1 MTTAPRFPGWSV
13 AWVAFTVAVFAWGV
27 GFYGPSVFLQTLHTT
42 RGWPISIISAAIT
55 SHFLLSAAIV
65 AYLPELHR
73 RFGVAKSTIAGVAL
87 SALGICAWASVV
99 APWQLFAAALLS
111 GAGWAA
117 TSGAAINAMVAPWF
131 ERDRPKAL
139 SFALNGASVGGVIFT
154 PLWVALIE
162 RLGFLPAAL
171 AVAIT
176 MVAVI
181 WPLAARFLRQGPA
194 DLGLAPDGQTVAAL
208 ARREAPALSRSAL
221 LRDKRFATISAAFAL
236 GLFAQIGLFAHL
248 ITRLAPEL
256 GMGGA
261 AAAVSLTTICAVLG
275 RTLLGWCIGERDR
288 RIAAAANFVVQAI
301 GVLLLSFGSGHTV
314 LALACVLFGLGVG
327 NLISLPPLIA
337 QREFQRADVGT
348 VVALVTAINQAVFAL
363 APAAFGVLRDASA
376 SYSVPFALAAGAEI
390 VAAMIV
396 LAGRADVPTQRLG

>member
-1 MTTAPRFPGWSV
+1 MTTPRFPGWSV
-13 AWVAFTVAVFAWGV
+13 AWVAFTIAVFAWGV
-27 GFYGPSVFLQTLHTT
+27 GFYGPSVFLQTLHAT
-42 RGWPISIISAAIT
+42 RGWPISTISAAIT

-154 PLWVALIE
+154 PLWVGLIA

-171 AVAIT
+171 VVAIA

-181 WPLAARFLRQGPA
+181 WPLAAVFCGRARPILGLRQMVKQSPH
-194 DLGLAPDGQTVAAL
+194 
-208 ARREAPALSRSAL
+208 RRGWRL
-221 LRDKRFATISAAFAL
+221 LRFHGPLYFATNAL
-236 GLFAQIGLFAHL
+236 QRSRR
-248 ITRLAPEL
+248 RLRL
-256 GMGGA
+256 DC
-261 AAAVSLTTICAVLG
+261 S
-275 RTLLGWCIGERDR
+275 R
-288 RIAAAANFVVQAI
+288 R
-301 GVLLLSFGSGHTV
+301 SGSSH
-314 LALACVLFGLGVG
+314 
-327 NLISLPPLIA
+327 I
-337 QREFQRADVGT
+337 
-348 VVALVTAINQAVFAL
+348 
-363 APAAFGVLRDASA
+363 
-376 SYSVPFALAAGAEI
+376 
-390 VAAMIV
+390 
-396 LAGRADVPTQRLG
+396 